1 MIMVT
6 STMQTLSSLV
16 QVPDLT
22 AEQASEQA
30 ASRHSAAFSAYI
42 SQLWMHSKS
51 SAMCLPAKLISYGI
65 TVVFFEVLNERVAIV
80 SSKMGYPKKESIIAC
95 RGDALRENPFGVQE

>member
-1 MIMVT
+1 MV
-6 STMQTLSSLV
+6 QTLSSLV

-42 SQLWMHSKS
+42 SQLLMHSKS
-51 SAMCLPAKLISYGI
+51 SAMCLPAILVSYGI
-65 TVVFFEVLNERVAIV
+65 TVVFFEVLNERVATV
-80 SSKMGYPKKESIIAC
+80 PSKMGCTKKESIIAC
-95 RGDALRENPFGVQE
+95 RGEALRGHPVEVQE